1 MIKLLSGK
9 RIKDVTSGY
18 RAINKK
24 IMAIFVNYY
33 PYDIWISRYGL
44 LIELDGIQHFTDTY
58 EFFEQNTPF
67 EKRVEHDN
75 IKNQFAFEKRI
86 PLLRIPYTYNPDTE
100 EEKIRQIL
108 KEFIAYSKKELRYKR
123 EWEICI
129 DFNCYD
135 KYLITKNKPYFCLEE
150 LQAIN
155 KKVKELGW
163 YE

>member
-1 MIKLLSGK
+1 MKEKTADEIKLGTAKNQGDEMFKAL
-9 RIKDVTSGY
+9 GY
-18 RAINKK
+18 NKK
-24 IMAIFVNYY
+24 QI
-33 PYDIWISRYGL
+33 
-44 LIELDGIQHFTDTY
+44 TD
-58 EFFEQNTPF
+58 
-67 EKRVEHDN
+67 
-75 IKNQFAFEKRI
+75 
-86 PLLRIPYTYNPDTE
+86 
-100 EEKIRQIL
+100 
-108 KEFIAYSKKELRYKR
+108 EFIAYSKKELRYKR